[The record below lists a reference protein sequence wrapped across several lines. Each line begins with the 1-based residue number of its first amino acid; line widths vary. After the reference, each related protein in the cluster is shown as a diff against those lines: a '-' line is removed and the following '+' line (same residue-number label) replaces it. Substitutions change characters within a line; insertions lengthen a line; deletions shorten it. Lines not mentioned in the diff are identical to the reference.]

1 MNVIRADGLLA
12 RLRFFGPR
20 AKWRPGERGLVV
32 REGGKVCARAVVG
45 RARGEGTGYV
55 TRLFLAPGERAAK
68 VLTEAIRGELRAMG
82 LSRAAGPLADDLSG
96 FGNGLRASGF
106 EGENTPLEADNP
118 AWLPE
123 LLEKNGWEKRTDM
136 LFYRV
141 RRADVPW
148 AFYERAA
155 ARARARYGY
164 TVRFLSDMSRREAY
178 ELLLPMY
185 RAVEPTDAQALA
197 STLDRYFA
205 AMGESAL
212 AMQSGACVG
221 ALIVLREGETRRAA
235 CLHVHPRARNHGVTA
250 LLFDA
255 LNVKIPPEIRE
266 IQAGGIDEDNAYSKL
281 NAEHTGATLFRTYRV
296 YQLKV

>member
-12 RLRFFGPR
+12 RLRFFGPK

-32 REGGKVCARAVVG
+32 REGGKVRARAVVG

-55 TRLFLAPGERAAK
+55 RRLFLARDERAARA
-68 VLTEAIRGELRAMG
+68 LTEAIRAELRGMG
-82 LSRAAGPLADDLSG
+82 LLRAVGPLSDDLSG

-106 EGENTPLEADNP
+106 EGEKTPLEADNP

-123 LLEKNGWEKRTDM
+123 LLEKSGWEKRTDQ

-148 AFYERAA
+148 EFYERAA
-155 ARARARYGY
+155 ARARERYGY
-164 TVRFLSDMSRREAY
+164 TVRFLSEMSRREAY

-185 RAVEPTDAQALA
+185 RAVEPTNAQALA
-197 STLDRYFA
+197 GTLDRHFA
-205 AMGESAL
+205 AMEESAL
-212 AMQSGACVG
+212 AMQNGACVG
-221 ALIVLREGETRRAA
+221 ALIALREGTAWRAA
-235 CLHVHPRARNHGVTA
+235 CLHVVPRARNHGVTA

-255 LNVKIPPEIRE
+255 LNGKIPPEIRE

-281 NAEHTGATLFRTYRV
+281 NAEHTGATLFRRFRV
-296 YQLKV
+296 YRLNI